1 MIITTLKWF
10 IQWLHSAQHTRLASP
25 SPNPT
30 GMSRLHAIPL
40 ERLDIGDWW
49 RRWMLEKYR
58 ITWRKPKPET
68 LIMSLYI
75 SNNQE
80 VLFMLS
86 VQKMRVI
93 NQPFHNQYPDT
104 ELKTV
109 WTHEQ
114 YLLWRVLFLGC
125 NGTPWKQWVRDK
137 CVSKVCPGNFHLN
150 VLQ

>member
-1 MIITTLKWF
+1 MHEPQWSFDHIYEVIITTLKWL
-10 IQWLHSAQHTRLASP
+10 IQWLHTAQHTRLASP

-40 ERLDIGDWW
+40 ERLDIGDWR

-109 WTHEQ
+109 WT
-114 YLLWRVLFLGC
+114 VPAVASFI
-125 NGTPWKQWVRDK
+125 
-137 CVSKVCPGNFHLN
+137 PGMKLYT
-150 VLQ
+150 LETMSEG